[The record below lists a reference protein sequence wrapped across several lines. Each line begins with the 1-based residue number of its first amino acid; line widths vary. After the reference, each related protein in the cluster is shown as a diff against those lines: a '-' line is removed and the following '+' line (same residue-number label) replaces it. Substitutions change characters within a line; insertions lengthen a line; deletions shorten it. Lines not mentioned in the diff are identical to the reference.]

1 MLFGGEEKIEFEGI
15 DAQVNHCIYDSI
27 ETNNF
32 KDKIVDHQRYYISK
46 REGSSHELP
55 KYKIIKPYTENIKFR
70 SYIEIAKWL
79 IQLNFLS
86 VLLTELENV
95 SSSHDDAIAL
105 ELHFKFGP
113 KLKENITAI
122 TNLLHNDRLSY
133 WAREGVIFMA
143 SGNPGKF
150 NTAHLSSIFSCIELN
165 NNLTFTA
172 LRIKNLFSMN
182 NHAK

>member
-15 DAQVNHCIYDSI
+15 DAQVN
-27 ETNNF
+27 
-32 KDKIVDHQRYYISK
+32 RYYISK

-55 KYKIIKPYTENIKFR
+55 ILKYSNENLANLFKNIKSLNLILRILNLDHTSKF
-70 SYIEIAKWL
+70 AKWL

-143 SGNPGKF
+143 SGK
-150 NTAHLSSIFSCIELN
+150 CV
-165 NNLTFTA
+165 
-172 LRIKNLFSMN
+172 
-182 NHAK
+182 AKYSVYTLYFATHF